1 MMTLFSVRVLK
12 EMIKLAWLYNC
23 WVSMKRGVEHRRR
36 QRVDNK
42 KKTRRLYATGK
53 AYNGTTHYGTQK

>member
-42 KKTRRLYATGK
+42 KRQEDCMPQRK